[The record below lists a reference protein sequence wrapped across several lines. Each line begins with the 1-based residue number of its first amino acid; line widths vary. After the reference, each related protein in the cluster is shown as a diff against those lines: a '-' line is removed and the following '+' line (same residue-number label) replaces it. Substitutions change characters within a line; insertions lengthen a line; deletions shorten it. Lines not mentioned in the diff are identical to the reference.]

1 MPLDPARYE
10 MIDDQMAEV
19 LRAKTPFE
27 RLKMAESMQRMA
39 RGLIRDKLRFDHP
52 EWTAEQIDREVA
64 RRFSH
69 GSG

>member
-10 MIDDQMAEV
+10 MIDDQMADI

-27 RLKMAESMQRMA
+27 RLEMAASMSRMA

-52 EWTAEQIDREVA
+52 DWNAEQIDREVV
-64 RRFSH
+64 RRISH
-69 GSG
+69 GAG